1 MVHFK
6 GGGVEVEGGSATMTK
21 SMRKR
26 TAVARCEARVEA
38 AACSKVRVEDG
49 RWRRRHGGF

>member
-26 TAVARCEARVEA
+26 TAVARCEAGVEA
-38 AACSKVRVEDG
+38 TARSKVRVEDG

>member
-38 AACSKVRVEDG
+38 TARSKVRVKDG